1 MNFYTIFLVL
11 VIFFFI
17 ISFQKVYA
25 EEPLPITRSFDM
37 ENVIFDGKWTTGLE
51 WKRTSLETIY
61 FDENFIAK
69 LRFGH
74 QDEFVY
80 IMLDVVSDK
89 NLDMDLDSTMI
100 CFDTDN
106 SKSQVFDETDFCFST
121 PLGENPKTFQGVSSS
136 NEIVQISNPTGFLA
150 IGGVSDEIN
159 IYRKEPHPVFEF
171 RIPTETIGRHDV
183 YGFFISYYDSN
194 SNMTYTWPSLQ
205 LEENVTPPP
214 NMWGEMIS
222 PDKSLPEF
230 GFPLFLLMGAFL
242 PIIILIKIKKYHI
255 FEFER

>member
-1 MNFYTIFLVL
+1 MSFYGLFLIILIF
-11 VIFFFI
+11 IFAITFEK
-17 ISFQKVYA
+17 ISA

-51 WKRTSLETIY
+51 WKRTSLETIN
-61 FDENFIAK
+61 FDENFVAK

-106 SKSQVFDETDFCFST
+106 SKSQVFDESDFCFTSS
-121 PLGENPKTFQGVSSS
+121 LGENPKTFQGVSSS

-150 IGGVSDEIN
+150 VGGISDEID
-159 IYRKEPHPVFEF
+159 IYSKEPHPVFEF

-205 LEENVTPPP
+205 LEENVIPPP
-214 NMWGEMIS
+214 NMWGEIIS

-230 GFPLFLLMGAFL
+230 GFPLFLFLATFL
-242 PIIILIKIKKYHI
+242 PIIILIKIKKNHI
-255 FEFER
+255 FELER

>member
-1 MNFYTIFLVL
+1 MSFYGIFL
-11 VIFFFI
+11 IIPFFI
-17 ISFQKVYA
+17 FAVSFEKISA
-25 EEPLPITRSFDM
+25 EEPLPITLSFDM
-37 ENVIFDGKWTTGLE
+37 ENVVFDGKWTTGLE
-51 WKRTSLETIY
+51 WKRTSLETIR
-61 FDENFIAK
+61 FDENFLAK

-89 NLDMDLDSTMI
+89 NLDMYSDSTMI

-106 SKSQVFDETDFCFST
+106 SKSQVFDESDFCFTSS
-121 PLGENPKTFQGVSSS
+121 LGENPETFQGVSSN

-150 IGGVSDEIN
+150 VGGVSDEID
-159 IYRKEPHPVFEF
+159 IYSKEPHPVFEF

-230 GFPLFLLMGAFL
+230 GFPLFLLLATFL
-242 PIIILIKIKKYHI
+242 PIIILIKIKKNHI
-255 FEFER
+255 FEFKR